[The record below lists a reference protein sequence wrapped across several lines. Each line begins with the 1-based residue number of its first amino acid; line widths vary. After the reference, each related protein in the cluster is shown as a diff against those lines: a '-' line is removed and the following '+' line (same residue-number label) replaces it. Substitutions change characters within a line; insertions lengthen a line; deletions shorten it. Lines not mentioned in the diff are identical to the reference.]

1 MNMKKIA
8 YLVMAALGL
17 VGEVYACYIYAT
29 DVSEYDAMLHLGG
42 YSYEKLPFTMH
53 ETFVTLLAIFAG
65 LALIVGMV
73 MFLGDAMKSKKA

>member
-17 VGEVYACYIYAT
+17 VGEVYACYIWAT
-29 DVSEYDAMLHLGG
+29 DVSEYDAMLNLGG
-42 YSYEKLPFTMH
+42 YSYDKLPFTMH